1 MDTCGDFVSVSR
13 ETRDRLEVFVQL
25 LAKWNKAINLVSKA
39 TLEDVWR
46 RHIYDSIQIAE
57 IPSNSGKWLDLGS
70 GGGLPGL
77 VVAAI
82 AAERPPEKHVTLVES
97 DQRKCAFLAAAAD
110 AMNLSVSIECRR
122 IEESTGQT
130 YDIISARALASLPKL
145 LEMALPYRHDKT
157 ICIFPKGAK
166 ADVEMKAAMKHWNI
180 TYDAVESVTDPS
192 ATIFRIQEY
201 TRAPNL

>member
-82 AAERPPEKHVTLVES
+82 AAERTPGTHVTLVES

-130 YDIISARALASLPKL
+130 YDIISARALASLPEL